1 MLLVG
6 NDIYDGMDAETAR
19 LMVVKHIP
27 NITKVDSV
35 LIKDE
40 DRQRAAEM

>member
-1 MLLVG
+1 VLLVG
-6 NDIYDGMDAETAR
+6 NDIYDGIDPETAR